1 MQNLENLTVGQV
13 LERSANQ
20 SPDKI
25 AVVDGDRRTAYKELN
40 SMADAL
46 AAALADMGFKK
57 GDRVAI
63 YMKNSIEFVVAFY
76 ALQKIGAIAVWVNA
90 IYRMQEAQFI
100 LQNSEAK
107 GVFIFSEWD
116 GYNYMDEIAALRNEL
131 PELKAVIVAGTG
143 AGGAWRG
150 DSVD

>member
-1 MQNLENLTVGQV
+1 MRKVKKMEIYESISVGQV
-13 LERSANQ
+13 LERAASQ

-25 AVVDGDRRTAYKELN
+25 ATVDGDRRKTYKELN
-40 SMADAL
+40 AMADAL
-46 AAALADMGFKK
+46 AAGLAEMGFKK

-76 ALQKIGAIAVWVNA
+76 ALQKLGIIAVWVNA
-90 IYRMQEAQFI
+90 IYRMHEAQFI

-116 GYNYMDEIAALRNEL
+116 GYNYMGWVQLY
-131 PELKAVIVAGTG
+131 G
-143 AGGAWRG
+143 
-150 DSVD
+150 